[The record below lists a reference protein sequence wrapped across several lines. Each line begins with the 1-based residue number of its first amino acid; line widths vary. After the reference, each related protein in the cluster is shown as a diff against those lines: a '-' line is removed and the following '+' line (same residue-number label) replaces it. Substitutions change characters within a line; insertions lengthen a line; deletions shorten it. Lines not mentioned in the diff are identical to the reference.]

1 MGDRTVGS
9 MLVDVLRDAG
19 ITHVFGLPGG
29 NTMEFWAALHGRE
42 HELRPIVPRDEQ
54 TASCMADFYGKYTG
68 RPGVFCA
75 QGVFAGSTGLF
86 GVIES
91 HLSHSPMLVMTEMS
105 EVDRFIFH
113 APMQSATGSYGSVDL
128 PAIFGGTTK
137 YVAVAHHPREAVT
150 GTQLAL
156 KHALAGCPGP
166 AAVLYRSN
174 AIKARIPD
182 EIFPRIEDT
191 RAYLDTPPSRPG
203 DGVIEAACD
212 RLVGA
217 RRPVIVSGNGVR
229 LARATQVLSQL
240 AETLGAPVVT
250 SHLGKGTLEE
260 THPLAFGNVGYTG
273 TPLANETVAQADVLL
288 VVGCR
293 LKPQDTCFGSP
304 ALIDPRRQA
313 VIQVD
318 VDPRHA
324 SWTVPA
330 ALALVG
336 DARLTLELL
345 VQRLRERVD
354 AARAARSLHAW
365 AELQQARAAWQ
376 HPSLASSA
384 MPLLPQRVVGE
395 LNAAVPEDAIV
406 CTDAGNSRH
415 WMGHHFRTR
424 RANSYFG
431 TGGIGGVSWSM
442 AAALAA
448 QIIAPERPAIGVC
461 GDGGF
466 AMQMHVLLSATQYG
480 AAPIYV
486 VMNNSAFGMTGQ
498 AMGERSVGNDLPE
511 TDYAAIARACGCEGW
526 RVERPGELTE
536 AMQVAVARGR
546 PCVLDVVID
555 GAANMKRELYS
566 PYATEALAAAATRTY

>member
-1 MGDRTVGS
+1 MTSRAVSS
-9 MLVDVLRDAG
+9 MVVDVLVDAG

-42 HELRPIVPRDEQ
+42 HEVRPIVPRDEQ

-86 GVIES
+86 GVIEA
-91 HLSHSPMLVMTEMS
+91 HLSHSPMLVLSEMS

-113 APMQSATGSYGSVDL
+113 GPMQGATGSYGSIDL
-128 PAIFGGTTK
+128 PAIFGGATK
-137 YVAVAHHPREAVT
+137 FVAVAHHPREAVT
-150 GTQLAL
+150 GTQLAI

-166 AAVLYRSN
+166 AAVLWRSN
-174 AIKARIPD
+174 ALKAEIP
-182 EIFPRIEDT
+182 EGIYPRIEDT
-191 RAYLDTPPSRPG
+191 RPLIAASPSRPG
-203 DGVIEAACD
+203 DGAIAAACD
-212 RLVGA
+212 TLLAARRLV
-217 RRPVIVSGNGVR
+217 IVAGNGVR
-229 LARATQVLSQL
+229 LAAATRALREL
-240 AETLGAPVVT
+240 AELLGAPVVT

-260 THPLAFGNVGYTG
+260 THPLAFGPMGYTG
-273 TPLANETVAQADVLL
+273 TALANETVAQADALL
-288 VVGCR
+288 VLGCR

-304 ALIDPRRQA
+304 QLIDPRRQA

-318 VDPRHA
+318 VEPRHV

-330 ALALVG
+330 TQALVG
-336 DARLTLELL
+336 DAALTLALL
-345 VQRLRERVD
+345 VDRLRGRVD
-354 AARAARSLHAW
+354 AARAAASLAAW
-365 AELQQARAAWQ
+365 GELQAARAAWR
-376 HPSLASSA
+376 HPALASQA
-384 MPLLPQRVVGE
+384 LPLLPQRVVGE
-395 LNAAVPEDAIV
+395 LNEAVPEDAIV

-448 QIIAPERPAIGVC
+448 QIIAPQRPAIGVC

-466 AMQMHVLLSATQYG
+466 AMQMHVLLSAVQYG
-480 AAPIYV
+480 AAPVYV

-498 AMGERSVGNDLPE
+498 AMGERSVGNAFPE
-511 TDYAAIARACGCEGW
+511 TDYAAIARACGCHGQ
-526 RVERPGELTE
+526 RITRPGELGE
-536 AMQVAVARGR
+536 ALRAAVARR
-546 PCVLDVVID
+546 QPSVLDVVID
-555 GAANMKRELYS
+555 PAQNMKRELYS
-566 PYATEALAAAATRTY
+566 PYASQALAAAATRTY

>member
-1 MGDRTVGS
+1 MIAPSAPCSWTCCGTPASPTCSGC
-9 MLVDVLRDAG
+9 
-19 ITHVFGLPGG
+19 P
-29 NTMEFWAALHGRE
+29 AATRWSSGPP
-42 HELRPIVPRDEQ
+42 PIVPRDEQ

-128 PAIFGGTTK
+128 PSIFGGTTK

-191 RAYLDTPPSRPG
+191 RAYLDTSPSRPG

-229 LARATQVLSQL
+229 LARATQALSQL

-260 THPLAFGNVGYTG
+260 THPLAFGNMGYTG
-273 TPLANETVAQADVLL
+273 TPLANESVAQADVLL

-324 SWTVPA
+324 SSAQRAPPA
-330 ALALVG
+330 V
-336 DARLTLELL
+336 
-345 VQRLRERVD
+345 
-354 AARAARSLHAW
+354 
-365 AELQQARAAWQ
+365 
-376 HPSLASSA
+376 
-384 MPLLPQRVVGE
+384 
-395 LNAAVPEDAIV
+395 
-406 CTDAGNSRH
+406 
-415 WMGHHFRTR
+415 
-424 RANSYFG
+424 
-431 TGGIGGVSWSM
+431 
-442 AAALAA
+442 
-448 QIIAPERPAIGVC
+448 ERPAR
-461 GDGGF
+461 DS
-466 AMQMHVLLSATQYG
+466 LP
-480 AAPIYV
+480 AADIRNPDTYKP
-486 VMNNSAFGMTGQ
+486 
-498 AMGERSVGNDLPE
+498 R
-511 TDYAAIARACGCEGW
+511 RA
-526 RVERPGELTE
+526 
-536 AMQVAVARGR
+536 
-546 PCVLDVVID
+546 
-555 GAANMKRELYS
+555 
-566 PYATEALAAAATRTY
+566 

>member
-1 MGDRTVGS
+1 MSARAVPDL
-9 MLVDVLRDAG
+9 LVDVLVDAG

-29 NTMEFWAALHGRE
+29 NTMEFWKALHGRE
-42 HELRPIVPRDEQ
+42 HQIRAIVPRDEQ
-54 TASCMADFYGKYTG
+54 TAACMADLYGKLTG
-68 RPGVFCA
+68 KPGVFCA
-75 QGVFAGSTGLF
+75 QGVFAGSIGMF
-86 GVIES
+86 GVIEGF
-91 HLSHSPMLVMTEMS
+91 LSHTPMLVMSEMS

-113 APMQSATGSYGSVDL
+113 GPMQGATGSYGSVDL
-128 PAIFGGTTK
+128 PAILGAATK
-137 YVAVAHHPREAVT
+137 YVAVAHHPREAVM

-166 AAVLYRSN
+166 TAVLYRSN
-174 AIKARIPD
+174 ALKAELPAD
-182 EIFPRIEDT
+182 IFPAIEDT
-191 RAYLDTPPSRPG
+191 RSYLDVQKTQPPEGAIRAAA
-203 DGVIEAACD
+203 EALA
-212 RLVGA
+212 GA
-217 RRPVIVSGNGVR
+217 RRPVIVAGNGVR
-229 LARATQVLSQL
+229 LAQAGTALRQVAQR
-240 AETLGAPVVT
+240 LGAPVVT

-260 THPLAFGNVGYTG
+260 THALAFGTMGYTG
-273 TPLANETVAQADVLL
+273 TPLANETVANADAVL

-293 LKPQDTCFGSP
+293 LKPQDTCFGNP
-304 ALIDPRRQA
+304 RMIDPKRQ
-313 VIQVD
+313 VVVQVD

-330 ALALVG
+330 KLALVG

-345 VQRLRERVD
+345 DEQLAPRVD
-354 AARAARSLHAW
+354 SARSAAQLAAHTALKAARAAHLHPTLGSEAI
-365 AELQQARAAWQ
+365 
-376 HPSLASSA
+376 
-384 MPLLPQRVVGE
+384 PLLPQRVVGE
-395 LNAAVPEDAIV
+395 LNAVVPEDAIV

-415 WMGHHFRTR
+415 WMGHHFQTK

-466 AMQMHVLLSATQYG
+466 AMQMHVLLSAVQYG
-480 AAPIYV
+480 AAPVYV

-511 TDYAAIARACGCEGW
+511 TDYAAIARACGCHAE
-526 RVERPGELTE
+526 RVTRPGD
-536 AMQVAVARGR
+536 VAQALSAALALRR
-546 PCVLDVVID
+546 PAVIDVVID
-555 GAANMKRELYS
+555 PASNMKRELYS